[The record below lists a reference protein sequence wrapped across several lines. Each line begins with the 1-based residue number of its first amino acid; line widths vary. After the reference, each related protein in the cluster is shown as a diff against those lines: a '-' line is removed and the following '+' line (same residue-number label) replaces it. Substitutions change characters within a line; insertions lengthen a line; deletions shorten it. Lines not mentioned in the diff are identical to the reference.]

1 MTRPTSLSPLLDQ
14 GDKLVAHLVRRGASW
29 ATNLLPSSDQG
40 DNFVGP
46 VASDFV

>member
-29 ATNLLPSSDQG
+29 ATSLLPSSDQG
-40 DNFVGP
+40 DKLVGLVTSGFV
-46 VASDFV
+46 